1 MPDAKKKIDASDDAS
16 KKVEP
21 EGPTPAE
28 AAAGGAANTD
38 LTVHF
43 RDVDFVVPRNRVDS
57 LHFKLA
63 IANMDYA
70 SMMTETLDPAQQF
83 QLLQMVTRGEDPFE
97 VANEYMTAL
106 SKAGGSG
113 NSPSSG

>member
-1 MPDAKKKIDASDDAS
+1 MPPKKKTDDS
-16 KKVEP
+16 KPVDQDVEVTD
-21 EGPTPAE
+21 PTPAE
-28 AAAGGAANTD
+28 AAAAEATGDD
-38 LTVHF
+38 LIVHF
-43 RDVDFVVPRNRVDS
+43 RKTDFTVPRARVDS

-70 SMMTETLDPAQQF
+70 SMMTETLDAAQQF
-83 QLLQMVTRGEDPFE
+83 QLLQLVTRGEDPLE